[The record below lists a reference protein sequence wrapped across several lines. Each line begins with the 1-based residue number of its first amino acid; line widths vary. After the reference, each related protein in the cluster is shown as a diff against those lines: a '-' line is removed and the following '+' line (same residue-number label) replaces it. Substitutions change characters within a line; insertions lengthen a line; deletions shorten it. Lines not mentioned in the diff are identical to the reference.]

1 MRTPRINGLSS
12 PISRDGTA
20 ARTCSIVIPM
30 GELADRVP
38 EAMVVVDH
46 ADQPVPIDPYDE
58 PGAVLEQVESVELRG
73 FDE

>member
-1 MRTPRINGLSS
+1 M
-12 PISRDGTA
+12 
-20 ARTCSIVIPM
+20 
-30 GELADRVP
+30 P

-58 PGAVLEQVESVELRG
+58 TVAVLEQVESVELRG